1 MIVDIIKAAFSIV
14 SIIPGIS
21 NIFERWTKSYSV
33 ELASKTIVSLAKSIT
48 GSNTINNSVNKISN
62 NSEMQTKLKELIIK
76 NEYEIELSIIN
87 DRQNARMRDIE
98 YIKSNGR
105 NTRADIMVLSAALC
119 LILCLIIIVYCKNIP
134 GEIIGIISTMAGIFG
149 SCLKDA
155 YSFEFGSSRGSK
167 EKDMTVASILSKI
180 KK

>member
-1 MIVDIIKAAFSIV
+1 MVVDIIKSALSIISIV
-14 SIIPGIS
+14 PGIS
-21 NIFERWTKSYSV
+21 NIFEKWTKSYSIESV
-33 ELASKTIVSLAKSIT
+33 SKILVSLTKSIT
-48 GSNTINNSVNKISN
+48 GSNNISSSINKLNNSQELQN
-62 NSEMQTKLKELIIK
+62 KLKELIIK
-76 NEYEIELSIIN
+76 NEYEIELSIIH

-98 YIKSNGR
+98 YIKNNGR

-119 LILCLIIIVYCKNIP
+119 LILCLVIIVYCKNMP

-167 EKDMTVASILSKI
+167 EKDMTVASILSRI

>member
-33 ELASKTIVSLAKSIT
+33 ESASKTIVSLAKSIT
-48 GSNTINNSVNKISN
+48 GANTINNSINKLSN
-62 NSEMQTKLKELIIK
+62 NSEMQIKLKELIVK

-105 NTRADIMVLSAALC
+105 NTRADIMVLAAALC
-119 LILCLIIIVYCKNIP
+119 LILCLIIIVYCKNMP

-155 YSFEFGSSRGSK
+155 YRFEFGSSR
-167 EKDMTVASILSKI
+167 
-180 KK
+180 

>member
-1 MIVDIIKAAFSIV
+1 MIVDIIKSALSIV
-14 SIIPGIS
+14 SIVPGIS
-21 NIFERWTKSYSV
+21 NIFEKWTKSYSIESV
-33 ELASKTIVSLAKSIT
+33 SKVLVSLNKSIT
-48 GSNTINNSVNKISN
+48 GSNTINSSINKLN
-62 NSEMQTKLKELIIK
+62 NNQELQNKLKELIVK
-76 NEYEIELSIIN
+76 NEYEIELSIIH
-87 DRQNARMRDIE
+87 DRQNARNRDIE
-98 YIKSNGR
+98 YIKNNGR

-119 LILCLIIIVYCKNIP
+119 LILCLIIIVYCKNMP

>member
-1 MIVDIIKAAFSIV
+1 M
-14 SIIPGIS
+14 
-21 NIFERWTKSYSV
+21 
-33 ELASKTIVSLAKSIT
+33 
-48 GSNTINNSVNKISN
+48 
-62 NSEMQTKLKELIIK
+62 KELIIK
-76 NEYEIELSIIN
+76 NEYEIELSIIH

-98 YIKSNGR
+98 YIKNNGR

-119 LILCLIIIVYCKNIP
+119 LILCLVIIVYCKNMP

-167 EKDMTVASILSKI
+167 EKDMTVASILSRI